1 MHLIFFSISGTI
13 WGGYE
18 RTVAKLRTTPG
29 SIYAVILA
37 GGSGTR
43 MNSPT
48 PKQFLMLGDAP
59 VFIHSARKFLG
70 DTRVKQLWIG
80 ANGDWYDLAR
90 QQIGAYLGNDERVML
105 CEGGADR
112 EATLLNT
119 LNAICGHNKIGQDD
133 IVLIHDAVRPF
144 LTGRIIGDV
153 IREMASCDACNTVV
167 PVNDTIVQS
176 ADGKTVSGMPA
187 RGELFAGQS
196 PQGFRLTALLD
207 AFASLTPE
215 ERKQLTETTKV
226 CFVKNI
232 SIHIVRG
239 EFFNF
244 KITTPYDWHVAQNI
258 LDWLGEKPV

>member
-1 MHLIFFSISGTI
+1 MHEAS
-13 WGGYE
+13 
-18 RTVAKLRTTPG
+18 RDA
-29 SIYAVILA
+29 YAVILA
-37 GGSGTR
+37 GGAGTR
-43 MNSPT
+43 MNAPV
-48 PKQFLMLGDAP
+48 PKQFLVLGDAP
-59 VFIHSARKFLG
+59 VFIHGARKLLA

-90 QQIGAYLGNDERVML
+90 QQVGEYLGGDERVRL

-112 EATLLNT
+112 EGTLLNT
-119 LNAICGHNKIGQDD
+119 LDAIREHNDVGPGD

-144 LTGRIIGDV
+144 VTGRIINDV
-153 IREMASCDACNTVV
+153 IREMDHCDACNTVV

-196 PQGFRLTALLD
+196 PQGFRLSTLLD
-207 AFASLTPE
+207 AFHNLSAE
-215 ERKQLTETTKV
+215 ERTQLTETTKA
-226 CFVKNI
+226 CFMKNI

-244 KITTPYDWHVAQNI
+244 KLTTPYDWHIAQTI
-258 LDWLGEKPV
+258 LDYIKDGQFE

>member
-1 MHLIFFSISGTI
+1 MEKS
-13 WGGYE
+13 
-18 RTVAKLRTTPG
+18 RAARDV
-29 SIYAVILA
+29 YAVILA

-59 VFIHSARKFLG
+59 VFIHPARKLLS
-70 DTRVKQLWIG
+70 DARVKQLWIG

-90 QQIGAYLGNDERVML
+90 QQVEEFLGGDSRVML

-112 EATLLNT
+112 EETLLNT
-119 LNAICGHNKIGQDD
+119 LNAICSHNQIGPED
-133 IVLIHDAVRPF
+133 IVLIHDSVRPF
-144 LTGRIIGDV
+144 VTRRIIDDV
-153 IREMASCDACNTVV
+153 IREMEFCDACNTVV

-176 ADGKTVSGMPA
+176 ADGKTISGMPA

-196 PQGFRLTALLD
+196 PQGFILIALLG

-226 CFVKNI
+226 CFLKNV

-244 KITTPYDWHVAQNI
+244 KITTPYDWHIAQNI
-258 LDWLGEKPV
+258 LDFTKGW

>member
-1 MHLIFFSISGTI
+1 MRKT
-13 WGGYE
+13 
-18 RTVAKLRTTPG
+18 RDV
-29 SIYAVILA
+29 YAVILA
-37 GGSGTR
+37 GGAGTR

-59 VFIHSARKFLG
+59 VFVHCARKLLA
-70 DTRVKQLWIG
+70 DARVKQLWIG

-90 QQIGAYLGNDERVML
+90 QQVDEYIADERVML

-119 LNAICGHNKIGQDD
+119 LSAICGNNEVGPDD
-133 IVLIHDAVRPF
+133 VVLIHDAVRPF
-144 LTGRIIGDV
+144 LTKRIIDDV
-153 IREMASCDACNTVV
+153 IREMDRCDACNTVV

-176 ADGKTVSGMPA
+176 ADGKTISGMPN
-187 RGELFAGQS
+187 RNELFAGQS
-196 PQGFRLTALLD
+196 PQGFKLNRLLG
-207 AFASLTPE
+207 AFRSLSPV

-226 CFVKNI
+226 CFMKNI

-244 KITTPYDWHVAQNI
+244 KITTPYDWHIAQHILKFEKSEVAN
-258 LDWLGEKPV
+258 

>member
-1 MHLIFFSISGTI
+1 MGEI
-13 WGGYE
+13 
-18 RTVAKLRTTPG
+18 RDV
-29 SIYAVILA
+29 YAVILA

-59 VFIHSARKFLG
+59 VFVHAARKLLE
-70 DTRVKQLWIG
+70 DARVKQLWIG
-80 ANGDWYDLAR
+80 ANGDWYELAR
-90 QQIGAYLGNDERVML
+90 QQIDDYIGGDSRVMM

-119 LNAICGHNKIGQDD
+119 LSAISKHNDIGPDD

-144 LTGRIIGDV
+144 LTQRIIGDV
-153 IREMASCDACNTVV
+153 IHEMASCDACNTVV

-176 ADGKTVSGMPA
+176 VDGKTISGMPVRA
-187 RGELFAGQS
+187 ELFAGQS
-196 PQGFRLTALLD
+196 PQGFRLNSLLG
-207 AFASLTPE
+207 AFRSLSPE

-226 CFVKNI
+226 CFMKNI

-244 KITTPYDWHVAQNI
+244 KITTPYDWHIAQNI
-258 LDWLGEKPV
+258 LEFTKGW

>member
-1 MHLIFFSISGTI
+1 
-13 WGGYE
+13 
-18 RTVAKLRTTPG
+18 LREIRNVYG
-29 SIYAVILA
+29 VILA

-59 VFIHSARKFLG
+59 VFIHSARKLLA

-90 QQIGAYLGNDERVML
+90 QQIGEFIGEGDSARVMM
-105 CEGGADR
+105 CQGGADR
-112 EATLLNT
+112 EETLLNT
-119 LNAICGHNKIGQDD
+119 LSAICGHNSIGPDD
-133 IVLIHDAVRPF
+133 VVLIHDSVRPF
-144 LTGRIIGDV
+144 LTSRIIDNV
-153 IREMASCDACNTVV
+153 IREMAFCDACNTVV
-167 PVNDTIVQS
+167 PVNDTVVQS
-176 ADGKTVSGMPA
+176 ADGNTISGMPA

-196 PQGFRLTALLD
+196 PQGFRLTTLLD

-226 CFVKNI
+226 CFLKNI

-244 KITTPYDWHVAQNI
+244 KITTPYDWRVAQNN
-258 LDWLGEKPV
+258 LDLLEG

>member
-1 MHLIFFSISGTI
+1 M
-13 WGGYE
+13 E
-18 RTVAKLRTTPG
+18 ELRTAG
-29 SIYAVILA
+29 NVYAVILA

-43 MNSPT
+43 MHSPM

-59 VFIHSARKFLG
+59 VFVHSARKLLA
-70 DTRVKQLWIG
+70 DARVKQLWIG

-90 QQIGAYLGNDERVML
+90 QQVEEFLGGDSRVML

-112 EATLLNT
+112 EETLLNT
-119 LNAICGHNKIGQDD
+119 LSAVCRTNQIGPED
-133 IVLIHDAVRPF
+133 IVLIHDSVRPF
-144 LTGRIIGDV
+144 VTARIIDNV
-153 IREMASCDACNTVV
+153 ICEMAFCHACNTVV

-176 ADGKTVSGMPA
+176 ADGNTISGMPA
-187 RGELFAGQS
+187 RVELFAGQS
-196 PQGFRLTALLD
+196 PQGFRILSLLE

-226 CFVKNI
+226 CFMKNI

-244 KITTPYDWHVAQNI
+244 KITTPYDWRVAQNI
-258 LDWLGEKPV
+258 LDYLEQ

>member
-1 MHLIFFSISGTI
+1 MGKT
-13 WGGYE
+13 
-18 RTVAKLRTTPG
+18 RDV
-29 SIYAVILA
+29 YAVILA
-37 GGSGTR
+37 GGAGTR

-48 PKQFLMLGDAP
+48 PKQFMMLGGAPVFVHAARKLLGDA
-59 VFIHSARKFLG
+59 
-70 DTRVKQLWIG
+70 RVKQLWIG

-90 QQIGAYLGNDERVML
+90 QQIDEFIDNGRVMM

-119 LNAICGHNKIGQDD
+119 LSAIRAHNEVGPEDA
-133 IVLIHDAVRPF
+133 VLIHDAVRPF
-144 LTGRIIGDV
+144 LTGRIIDDV
-153 IREMASCDACNTVV
+153 IREMDHCDACNTVV

-176 ADGKTVSGMPA
+176 ADGKTISGMPV

-196 PQGFRLTALLD
+196 PQGFRLITLLD
-207 AFASLTPE
+207 AFRSLSTE
-215 ERKQLTETTKV
+215 ERTQLTETTKV

-244 KITTPYDWHVAQNI
+244 KITTPYDWHVARNI
-258 LDWLGEKPV
+258 LEFTEGGQPV